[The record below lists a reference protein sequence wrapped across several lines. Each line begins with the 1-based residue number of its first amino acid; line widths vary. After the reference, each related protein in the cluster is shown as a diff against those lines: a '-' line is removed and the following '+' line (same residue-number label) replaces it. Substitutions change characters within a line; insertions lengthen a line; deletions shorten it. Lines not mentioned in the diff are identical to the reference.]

1 MSRINVR
8 VIPNAKKNR
17 VEPEVGRLK
26 VHLTAPPQDGKA
38 NELLRELLAE
48 YYGIKRKQIL
58 LVRGDKSRDKIIEI
72 I

>member
-17 VEPEVGRLK
+17 VEAETGRLK

-58 LVRGDKSRDKIIEI
+58 LVRGAKSRDKIVEI